1 MALILLGDLP
11 SAAGDFTYNRNYIY
25 LVSAVA
31 ALGGLLFGFDLAI
44 ISGTIHFFTVQF
56 QLNEL
61 QTGLAVG
68 CINIGAAI
76 GALCAGKL
84 SDDLGRKKLLIISA
98 ILFAITGVG
107 TGWAGD
113 FPIFIIFRL
122 FSGIA
127 IGLAAMVCPMYIAEM
142 SPAALRGRLVAFYQ
156 LAITLGILLAYLSNY
171 LLLDTGQNNWR
182 WMFSSQSVPALLFFF
197 GLLFVSESPRWLIR
211 KHHEKEGM
219 RILERIGGTVYAAA
233 ECQAIRRSFSREIK
247 ENIRDLFK
255 EKTKKAVVIGIMIA
269 VFSQIT
275 LGPVFAY
282 GPEIFKQANVAEDTA
297 FLQSVILGLIT
308 LIFTFVAI
316 LTIDKAGRK
325 KLLLYGSALLC
336 INGVAIAI
344 SFYLALPGYW
354 ILCFVL
360 GAVAIYSATL
370 GPVTWVLLSEI
381 FPNRIRG
388 NAMSL
393 ATLSLWISSF
403 LALSFFP
410 VMKSSFGMPLTFG
423 IHAAVSFICF
433 LFVQIKI
440 PETKGKS
447 LEEIELFLNK
457 KSSN

>member
-1 MALILLGDLP
+1 MALILSEDLP
-11 SAAGDFTYNRNYIY
+11 SATGNFIYNRSYIY

-84 SDDLGRKKLLIISA
+84 SDSLGRKKLLIISA
-98 ILFAITGVG
+98 ILFAITGAG

-113 FPIFIIFRL
+113 FTIFVTFRL
-122 FSGIA
+122 FSGVA
-127 IGLAAMVCPMYIAEM
+127 IGLAAMVCPMYIAEIA
-142 SPAALRGRLVAFYQ
+142 PASLRGRLVAFYQ

-171 LLLDTGQNNWR
+171 LLLDTGKNNWR
-182 WMFSSQSVPALLFFF
+182 WMFSSQSVPALFFFF
-197 GLLFVSESPRWLIR
+197 GLLFVSESPRWLVR
-211 KHHEKEGM
+211 KHREKEAI
-219 RILERIGGTVYAAA
+219 RILERIGGIIYAEA
-233 ECQAIRRSFSREIK
+233 ECMAIRQSFSRETK
-247 ENIRDLFK
+247 ENIRDLFGR
-255 EKTKKAVVIGIMIA
+255 KTKNAVFIGVMVAI
-269 VFSQIT
+269 FSQIT

-282 GPEIFKQANVAEDTA
+282 GPEIFKLANVAEDTA

-316 LTIDKAGRK
+316 LTIDGTGRK

-336 INGVAIAI
+336 INGFAIAV
-344 SFYLALPGYW
+344 SFYLSLPGYW

-403 LALSFFP
+403 CALSFFP
-410 VMKSSFGMPLTFG
+410 VMKSDFGMPLTFS
-423 IHAAVSFICF
+423 IHAVISFICF
-433 LFVQIKI
+433 LFVLIKI

-457 KSSN
+457 K